1 MAVNYSTAVKN
12 YRLQVTADVMMGL
25 VPAPSTGTSGI
36 AYLVLGTS
44 ALSGSTGIIAEVPLR
59 VPVATVAGGA
69 LTLSGMPTTANCT
82 ATGILALAEIRDPS
96 GITLVSG
103 LTVGMSGTN
112 IIVFPDTSV
121 EIGQSVQ
128 ITSGVIT
135 HG

>member
-1 MAVNYSTAVKN
+1 MTVNYSTVVKN
-12 YRLQVTADVMMGL
+12 YRLQVTADAMMGL

-36 AYLVLGTS
+36 GYLVLGTS
-44 ALSGSTGIIAEVPLR
+44 ALSGSTGVIAEVPLR
-59 VPVATVAGGA
+59 VPVATVAGGV

-82 ATGILALAEIRDPS
+82 ATGTLALAEIRDPS

-103 LTVGMSGTN
+103 LTVGLSGTN
-112 IIVFPDTSV
+112 IIIFPDANV
-121 EIGQSVQ
+121 QIGQSVQ

>member
-1 MAVNYSTAVKN
+1 MTVSYNTSIKN
-12 YRLQVTADVMMGL
+12 YRLQVVADVMMGL

-36 AYLVLGTS
+36 GYLVLGTS
-44 ALSGSTGIIAEVPLR
+44 ALSGSTGIIVQIPLR
-59 VPVATVAGGA
+59 TPVATVAGGV

-82 ATGILALAEIRDPS
+82 ATGTLALAEIRDPS

-112 IIVFPDTSV
+112 ITVFPDNIV